1 MIRYNSLMATPTTAK
16 QQVRKVLEKLPD
28 DCTLE
33 DVQYEL
39 YVIQKIRTRSKMAD
53 AGKFISQEEAEK
65 RMDKWLK

>member
-1 MIRYNSLMATPTTAK
+1 MATPTTAK

-39 YVIQKIRTRSKMAD
+39 YVIQKIRARSKMAD
-53 AGKFISQEEAEK
+53 AGKFVSQEEAEK